1 MTILRTITATLCAL
15 LFAVAAAD
23 SPLPHIIIETEDGV
37 VITPDG
43 HKKTYVPGTVT
54 VVEDGEITMHQ
65 PMNIRGRGNSTWV
78 QGMIHGKKPF
88 RLKLAEERGLLGLAP
103 AKNWVLLAN
112 IMDSSLMANAIAFE
126 IGHYL
131 ELPFTHTMIPVDVTV
146 NGEYMGNYML
156 TEHKEVREN
165 RIAIGESGVLFELDS
180 HFDQP
185 PFQFEDSAFG
195 LPIMLQYPKL
205 KKWDDE
211 RAARREFRAYQ
222 DELQEV
228 IDLIAAPDF
237 PENGYREVFDTEAFT
252 KFLFVFLL
260 SANQELNFPKSVY
273 LYRLGGDDTYRM
285 GPIWDFDWTFGYNEW
300 HRKHYVN
307 PTEPLFW
314 ERRNP
319 GALFFLR
326 VMEDPVVQQQLID
339 IWVDFRANH
348 FDNLVTFTRDYAE
361 RIAPSYERDYAVW
374 GSIPLQMHRAPT
386 LVPDEL
392 ERIVEWLYAR
402 AEYLDE
408 VLLGDTFPEAF

>member
-1 MTILRTITATLCAL
+1 MMLIRTTFALVCSL
-15 LFAVAAAD
+15 LFVLAVGNE
-23 SPLPHIIIETEDGV
+23 PLPHIIIETEDAT

-43 HKKTYVPGTVT
+43 NKKTYVPGVFTL
-54 VVEDGEITMHQ
+54 VENGEIITHQTMK
-65 PMNIRGRGNSTWV
+65 IRGRGNSTWV
-78 QGMIHGKKPF
+78 QGNVHGKKPF
-88 RLKLAEERGLLGLAP
+88 RVKLDEERALLGLAP
-103 AKNWVLLAN
+103 ARNWILLAN

-146 NGEYMGNYML
+146 NGEYVGNYML

-165 RIAIGESGVLFELDS
+165 RIDIGADGALFEMDA

-211 RAARREFRAYQ
+211 RAARREFRVYR
-222 DELQEV
+222 DDLQAV
-228 IDLIAAPDF
+228 LDLIAAPDF
-237 PENGYREVFDTEAFT
+237 PDNGYRELFDTKAFA
-252 KFLFVFLL
+252 KFIFVFLL

-273 LYRLGGDDTYRM
+273 LYRLAGEDTYRM

-307 PTEPLFW
+307 PTESLFW

-319 GALFFLR
+319 GAEFFLR

-339 IWVDFRANH
+339 VWIDFRANQ
-348 FDNLVTFTRDYAE
+348 FDNLISFTRDYANL
-361 RIAPSYERDYAVW
+361 IAPSYERDYAVW
-374 GSIPLQMHRAPT
+374 GDIPLQMHRAPT
-386 LVPDEL
+386 LVPDER
-392 ERIVEWLYAR
+392 ERIVDWLHAR
-402 AEYLDE
+402 AAYLDD
-408 VLLGDTFPEAF
+408 VLLSDTFPEGF

>member
-54 VVEDGEITMHQ
+54 VVEDGEIAMHQ

-165 RIAIGESGVLFELDS
+165 RIAIGDNGVCYS
-180 HFDQP
+180 
-185 PFQFEDSAFG
+185 S
-195 LPIMLQYPKL
+195 
-205 KKWDDE
+205 
-211 RAARREFRAYQ
+211 
-222 DELQEV
+222 
-228 IDLIAAPDF
+228 
-237 PENGYREVFDTEAFT
+237 
-252 KFLFVFLL
+252 
-260 SANQELNFPKSVY
+260 
-273 LYRLGGDDTYRM
+273 
-285 GPIWDFDWTFGYNEW
+285 
-300 HRKHYVN
+300 
-307 PTEPLFW
+307 
-314 ERRNP
+314 
-319 GALFFLR
+319 
-326 VMEDPVVQQQLID
+326 
-339 IWVDFRANH
+339 
-348 FDNLVTFTRDYAE
+348 
-361 RIAPSYERDYAVW
+361 
-374 GSIPLQMHRAPT
+374 
-386 LVPDEL
+386 
-392 ERIVEWLYAR
+392 
-402 AEYLDE
+402 
-408 VLLGDTFPEAF
+408 